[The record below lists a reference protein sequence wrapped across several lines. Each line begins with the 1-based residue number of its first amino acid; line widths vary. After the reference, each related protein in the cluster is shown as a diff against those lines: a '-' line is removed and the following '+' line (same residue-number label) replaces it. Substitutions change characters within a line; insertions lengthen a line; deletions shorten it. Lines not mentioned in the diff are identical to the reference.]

1 MLFEFQVEILISYLL
16 QINHQVRSATTPRP
30 PNFKPKS
37 RGQAWRI
44 RCYLREREA
53 ERERERQRQRV
64 TERQTSQG
72 GKSSQKLSEE
82 ATMDVAPLALAT
94 PDDIMRIS
102 LALLSLFKI
111 YNLQYHEQS

>member
-1 MLFEFQVEILISYLL
+1 MLFEFQVEILISCLL

-53 ERERERQRQRV
+53 ERERE
-64 TERQTSQG
+64 TETESYRETDKSR
-72 GKSSQKLSEE
+72 KSSQKLSEE

-102 LALLSLFKI
+102 LALLSLYKI
-111 YNLQYHEQS
+111 HNLQYHKQS